1 MRWCV
6 FLLALMIK
14 LHGIDVPQEDKLSTE
29 ILENGVKI
37 WLQENTIPSHMVS
50 LKVVWKT
57 DSETNMESLDCPYD
71 LDEISSFLE
80 FSKDNKPPFAKGIGI
95 IAVGDFDK
103 NRLRTLIKDQFSE
116 INFWTDTKVQP
127 AIAINVLEDGRVD
140 SLKFSYPTPI
150 QNLKTDEDL
159 KKQWAVYFLQ
169 KLIQQEFQESLKE
182 SGGVW
187 SEPVESN
194 YLIPQIACI
203 GKVHSNGQSPLEL
216 LNRLLGTIQEVKMGG
231 FSDEKFQAYKADAQ
245 KILLSLSRR
254 SPDSNALV
262 SYYADQFAYGQK
274 CPPYS
279 FFIQTS
285 LNLISEMTLR
295 DVHLLVDQYLK
306 DNNRLVEINLV
317 QTGQISEDQV
327 KETLDELG
335 ADNLILAIEDEQND
349 KEERILNHAL
359 AYIQLPLKP
368 EESKVI
374 GEIVEAIGNHGWLW
388 LGVHQTE
395 LREKEKQIKHVHPL
409 RFLGEIF
416 SNANLKAC
424 MRKVE
429 KDRLTWSGFLK
440 GLKPNM
446 EKEMQRNN
454 LYKHVEGFCQAVRAD
469 PDKVKVFIQKHD
481 WSGLVKYLIQI

>member
-6 FLLALMIK
+6 FLLVCMWK
-14 LHGIDVPQEDKLSTE
+14 LQAIDLPQEDKLTTE
-29 ILENGVKI
+29 VLENGVKI
-37 WLQENTIPSHMVS
+37 WLQENAIPSHMVS
-50 LKVVWKT
+50 LKIVWKT
-57 DSETNMESLDCPYD
+57 ESETTMEMLDCPYD
-71 LDEISSFLE
+71 VDEISSFLE
-80 FSKDNKPPFAKGIGI
+80 FAKDRKPVFAKGLGI

-103 NRLRTLIKDQFSE
+103 NRLKTLIKEQFSDM
-116 INFWTDTKVQP
+116 NFSVDTKVEP
-127 AIAINVLEDGRVD
+127 TIAINVSEDARVE
-140 SLKFSYPTPI
+140 SLKFSYPTAI

-169 KLIQQEFQESLKE
+169 KLIQEQFQQSLKE

-187 SEPVESN
+187 AEPAESS
-194 YLIPQIACI
+194 YLIPQIACVA
-203 GKVHSNGQSPLEL
+203 KVHANGQNL
-216 LNRLLGTIQEVKMGG
+216 LDLLTSLLKTVQEIKMEG
-231 FSDEKFQAYKADAQ
+231 FLDDTFQLYKLDAQ
-245 KILLSLSRR
+245 KTLLSLSRR
-254 SPDSNALV
+254 APDSNALA

-306 DNNRLVEINLV
+306 DNNRLVQMTLV
-317 QTGQISEDQV
+317 QLESISCSQV
-327 KETLDELG
+327 EKTLQEFA
-335 ADNLILAIEDEQND
+335 ADKLVLAIEDEQNSQ
-349 KEERILNHAL
+349 EERILNHAL

-374 GEIVEAIGNHGWLW
+374 GEIIEAIGNHGWIW

-416 SNANLKAC
+416 SNANLKGC
-424 MRKVE
+424 MRRVE
-429 KDRLTWSGFLK
+429 KDTLTWKGFMK

-446 EKEMQRNN
+446 EKELQRNN
-454 LYKHVEGFCQAVRAD
+454 LYRYLDGFCQAVRAD
-469 PDKVKVFIQKHD
+469 PDKVKAFIQKHE
-481 WSGLVKYLIQI
+481 WEKLVRYLIQI